1 MSHEHNHHAVKNI
14 KLAFFLN
21 LGFTI
26 IELVGGYFVN
36 SIAIISDAVHD
47 LGDSL
52 SLGTAWFLQYKSG
65 NKRDEKYSFGYAR
78 FSLLGALINCIILIA
93 GSVFVIIEAVERLQN
108 PEASN
113 AQGMLFFALLG
124 ILVNGFAAWKLSH
137 GHSLNENIISW
148 HLIEDVLGWFAIL
161 VGSIILLFADI
172 PQLDPILSLL
182 ITLFI
187 LWNVF
192 KNLRKTLFIFL
203 QGIPDDIKIATIERD
218 IIAVPNVDSVHH
230 THIWSLEGQHHVFTT
245 HVKLKNIQS
254 MDQLLKIKQD
264 IKNILANYPFRH
276 YTIETELDEE
286 SCGLPQNES
295 QQHSH

>member
-52 SLGTAWFLQYKSG
+52 SLGTAWFLQNKSG

-172 PQLDPILSLL
+172 PKLDPILSLL

-218 IIAVPNVDSVHH
+218 ISAVPNVDSVHH

-245 HVKLKNIQS
+245 HVKLKNIQN
-254 MDQLLKIKQD
+254 MDQLLKIKQS